1 MTLVTI
7 ISKDKAFIP
16 LLYHFKEEVKTHILI
31 YDIGE
36 EEIEIALDTKEGL
49 KRLSEIYNLNYE
61 IKLMPLD
68 EDSKK
73 DFSKVYKKLKNFSN
87 LALNVAEADSLLV
100 IIMSAFI
107 MQMNGKIFTY
117 DKFDNTFNEIYGKNC
132 QLKKAKN
139 LKLNDYLTLLN
150 YEIESKKTAKDIL
163 KYKNAVLGLFKN
175 YPVFKNQRVLL
186 KQNRLKS
193 LYYKNLFKKA
203 GVVINGNINLQRLNG
218 DIFEEYVFWNLY
230 QLDVDDIWLNVK
242 LISEKEEEET
252 IKNEF
257 DVLMIKDNKIYIVE
271 CKFGNLAIKPDELI
285 YKSDSL
291 LSLFGED
298 TKGVII
304 YINDV
309 KERIESVKSST
320 LPQDVKKKKIFN
332 LKKQQIS
339 KNLYIRALENNILIL
354 HDSKPDFKK
363 FFKVIKNKL
372 GIKKRAFLLGGCDLE
387 MATIE
392 KMLKRYNQ
400 VYFNKNLSWGA
411 KLSDYEEIL
420 QKDYCFYAVEL
431 KEDITLPTCYKRIDH
446 HDDLSDNPSSIEQIA
461 EILGIELGKFE
472 QAVALNDKGYIP
484 LMKKHGL
491 SENTIKHIRYL
502 DRKFQGVTAED
513 EKNAENAIK
522 NYKLFKGIKVYF
534 TESKNFS
541 PICDRI
547 DDNEYIIY
555 NRKEAV
561 YYGERVSKLA
571 EKLKDYDIYYS
582 KGFLGIISPDG
593 LNLLISSL

>member
-16 LLYHFKEEVKTHILI
+16 LLYHFKDEVATHILI

-36 EEIEIALDTKEGL
+36 EEIEIALDTKKGL
-49 KRLSEIYNLNYE
+49 KKLSEIYNLNYE

-73 DFSKVYKKLKNFSN
+73 DFSKIYKKLKEFSD

-100 IIMSAFI
+100 IMMSAFI

-117 DKFDNTFNEIYGKNC
+117 DKFDNTFNEIYNKNC

-150 YEIESKKTAKDIL
+150 YEIEDKKNAQDIL
-163 KYKNAVLGLFKN
+163 KYKQAVLELFKN
-175 YPVFKNQRVLL
+175 YPVFKNQRMLL
-186 KQNRLKS
+186 KKNRLKS
-193 LYYKNLFKKA
+193 VYYKNLFKKA
-203 GVVINGNINLQRLNG
+203 GVLEKKLNLQKLNG
-218 DIFEEYVFWNLY
+218 DIFEEFVFWNLY

-242 LISEKEEEET
+242 IVSEREGEEA

-257 DVLMIKDNKIYIVE
+257 DILMIKDNKIYIVE

-298 TKGVII
+298 TKGVIV

-309 KERIESVKSST
+309 KERIESIKNST
-320 LPQDVKKKKIFN
+320 LPQDVKKKKLFN

-363 FFKVIKNKL
+363 FFKVIKDEL
-372 GIKKRAFLLGGCDLE
+372 GIKRRAFLLGGCDLE
-387 MATIE
+387 MAAVARI
-392 KMLKRYNQ
+392 LKKYNQ
-400 VYFNKNLSWGA
+400 IYFNKNLSWGA
-411 KLSDYEEIL
+411 KLSDYGEIL
-420 QKDYCFYAVEL
+420 QKDYCFYAIEL
-431 KEDITLPTCYKRIDH
+431 KEDITPPKCYKRIDH
-446 HDDLSDNPSSIEQIA
+446 HDDLSDNPSSIEQVA

-472 QAVALNDKGYIP
+472 QSVALNDKGYIL

-491 SENTIKHIRYL
+491 SEKVIRHIRYL
-502 DRKFQGVTAED
+502 DRKFQGVSAED

-522 NYKLFKGIKVYF
+522 NYKILKGIKVYF
-534 TESKNFS
+534 TESEKFS

-547 DDNEYIIY
+547 DDVEYIIY

-561 YYGERVSKLA
+561 YYGNRVYELA
-571 EKLKDYDIYYS
+571 EKLKDYEIYYS